1 MKHIWEVLNY
11 EPKYHTNI
19 FKGLHLMEFMIKN
32 GNTRI
37 IQDLKDDL
45 FKVKS
50 LQDSTFHED
59 GLDKCRGIREKAK
72 AIVDLL
78 NDPSRLDEERESAQK

>member
-11 EPKYHTNI
+11 EAKYYIHI

-37 IQDLKDDL
+37 IQDLKDDI
-45 FKVKS
+45 FKIKS
-50 LQDSTFHED
+50 LQDCTFHDD
-59 GLDKCRGIREKAK
+59 GIDKCRGIRDKAK
-72 AIVDLL
+72 AIIDLL
-78 NDPSRLDEERESAQK
+78 NDPARLDEEREFSLK

>member
-11 EPKYHTNI
+11 EAKYHIHI

-37 IQDLKDDL
+37 IQDLKDDI
-45 FKVKS
+45 FKIKS
-50 LQDSTFHED
+50 LQDCTFHDD
-59 GLDKCRGIREKAK
+59 GIDKCRGIREKAK
-72 AIVDLL
+72 AIIELL
-78 NDPSRLDEERESAQK
+78 NDPARLDEEREFSLK